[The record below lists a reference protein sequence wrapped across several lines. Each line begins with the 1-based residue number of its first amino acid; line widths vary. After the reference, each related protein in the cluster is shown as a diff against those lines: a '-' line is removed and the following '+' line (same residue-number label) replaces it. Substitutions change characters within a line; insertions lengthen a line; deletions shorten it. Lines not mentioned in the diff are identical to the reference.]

1 MTTRVAMIARVSAAA
16 ALRRSLPTS
25 GALLQRP
32 MPVQARSFGVFS
44 SIRDTVTQKMQ
55 DRNDEKQA
63 EAYRQQIQDLAGS
76 SKFDLNTFHEQL
88 KDLAGSSKF
97 DLNTFHEQLKKNAD
111 ASGLNG
117 WKGMIP
123 GVSEMTAVQQMKAF
137 MEILEAIE
145 PQHRENPYL
154 INGKVKRKIT
164 EKCGHSAEEINN
176 MIRQYEQMSALHQ
189 WLSKRVQRGLSLP
202 ETYQETQDL
211 IREDPTGFPAHKFR
225 MKQRRY

>member
-63 EAYRQQIQDLAGS
+63 EAYRQQIQ
-76 SKFDLNTFHEQL
+76 
-88 KDLAGSSKF
+88 DLAGSSKF

>member
-1 MTTRVAMIARVSAAA
+1 MRAAMIARVGAAA
-16 ALRRSLPTS
+16 ALRRSLPTTS
-25 GALLQRP
+25 ALVQRP
-32 MPVQARSFGVFS
+32 LRSQTRSFGVFS

-63 EAYRQQIQDLAGS
+63 EAYRQQIQDLAS
-76 SKFDLNTFHEQL
+76 
-88 KDLAGSSKF
+88 SSKF

-123 GVSEMTAVQQMKAF
+123 GVNEMTAVQQMKAF
-137 MEILEAIE
+137 MSILEAIE
-145 PQHRENPYL
+145 PQFRENPYL

-189 WLSKRVQRGLSLP
+189 WLSKRVQRGLPLP